1 MINSCTCLSIAVVSE
16 ALFDWV
22 VGFTQKC
29 SNPLL
34 AQCCDTFASSSST
47 ASLSTASLFA
57 LTLTI
62 ASVLKLCPF
71 DVSDFSNSGY
81 NNVHIPQCNYN
92 VEANHSVM
100 TQCMLI
106 QLCRCTVQRKPLL
119 HCSGTHEQHTPSLLP
134 MMPSISIEHRCTWHP
149 GLHLATCSSPVHR
162 WNTNRPWATWKIW
175 CSCDWIPCPCFRLDT
190 CRHP

>member
-16 ALFDWV
+16 ALSDWV

-71 DVSDFSNSGY
+71 DVSDFPNSSY

-100 TQCMLI
+100 TQSWFNACSSSFADA
-106 QLCRCTVQRKPLL
+106 LCRENHSFIVQAHMNSIHLLCCQWCHPLASSIDVLGTQDCT
-119 HCSGTHEQHTPSLLP
+119 
-134 MMPSISIEHRCTWHP
+134 
-149 GLHLATCSSPVHR
+149 
-162 WNTNRPWATWKIW
+162 
-175 CSCDWIPCPCFRLDT
+175 
-190 CRHP
+190 